1 MTIETV
7 ANCPMCGS
15 EQRHTLHADVPD
27 FVFHASDEHWTVV
40 QCADCKSLYL
50 PQRPDMASI
59 GRYYDRYYT
68 HLSAPDSAP
77 ISGIAVRSSWLKRLA
92 NSWRNARYGT
102 DRPSLGPWGAMA
114 LVAAWPLRQWVHAE
128 CRHLPPHRA
137 GGRRPRVLD
146 VGFGDGRF
154 LRFAAEARWD
164 AHGMEID
171 PKAVAAA
178 QAEGLQVHQGDIGDA
193 LVRFGPESFDY
204 ITMSHVIE
212 HVHRQHEVLA
222 AARAL
227 LRAGG
232 TLWVETPNPE
242 SFGHRVFGARWR
254 DLDPPRH
261 LCLSTRRALIDAAAR
276 NGLPLAAE
284 HHRPFVPFEVF
295 PFSAAASGTPHRGAG
310 GRLQCAVYELLS
322 LLRPQRREWLTLSF
336 KRPLGPASAQHPGAL
351 RDHEPH

>member
-1 MTIETV
+1 VSVETV
-7 ANCPMCGS
+7 TNCPMCGS
-15 EQRHTLHADVPD
+15 TERRALHADVPD
-27 FVFHASDEHWTVV
+27 FVFHASDEHWAIA
-40 QCADCKSLYL
+40 QCASCESLYL
-50 PQRPDMASI
+50 SERPDMASI

-68 HLSAPDSAP
+68 HSTAPDSAP
-77 ISGIAVRSSWLKRLA
+77 ISGIAVQSSWLKRLA

-102 DRPSLGPWGAMA
+102 NRPSLGPLGAVA
-114 LVAAWPLRQWVHAE
+114 LVVAWPLRQWVHAE
-128 CRHLPPHRA
+128 CRHLPPHQTGR
-137 GGRRPRVLD
+137 RRPRVLD

-154 LRFAAEARWD
+154 LRFAAEAGWD
-164 AHGMEID
+164 AQGMEID

-178 QAEGLQVHQGDIGDA
+178 QANGLQVHQGDISAA
-193 LVRFGPESFDY
+193 LARFGSDSFDY

-212 HVHRQHEVLA
+212 HVHHPHDVLA

-242 SFGHRVFGARWR
+242 SFGHQVFGARWR

-261 LCLSTRRALIDAAAR
+261 LCLSTRHALISAAAR
-276 NGLPLAAE
+276 NGLPLEAE

-295 PFSAAASGTPHRGAG
+295 PFSAAACGTPYRGTRG
-310 GRLQCAVYELLS
+310 TLQCAGYELLS

-336 KRPLGPASAQHPGAL
+336 KRPLSDTSAHHP
-351 RDHEPH
+351 